1 MMTFE
6 TWLKNL
12 HPEISTPSA
21 HAVLKL
27 TEEGATIPFIAR
39 YRKEQTGNIDE
50 VAIQKIIDG
59 KEKWDQILHRQ
70 KFILENI
77 DGQKKLTDEL
87 KAKILGTFQ
96 LEELDDIYLPYKVKR
111 KSKAQQARESGLE
124 PLSEWIWNCGH
135 GTESPQEG
143 QTLELWAFTFRNEKA
158 GINDAAGAIEGA
170 QHILIERLS
179 EMQTLRQHVRSAM
192 MERGVTRTG
201 KGEKAKPNSKYEGY
215 FAYEEPIQT
224 LLSPQNSHR
233 YLAIRRG
240 WMEEELTLAL
250 GGSNQEPDFEQKLQD
265 AFNAEAISV
274 PNSPG
279 HEVLTK
285 AARLALKAHV
295 LPSIENEAHKA
306 LKEVAD
312 EAAIRVFAENVRKL
326 LLASPLGPKAVL
338 GVDPGIRTGC
348 KLAVVDT
355 SGKYIASTVIHLAK
369 GESEKEN
376 AKKTIL
382 EVTQKAELSAIAVGN
397 GTHGRETEAFIR
409 AAFKE
414 ASISV
419 PVVMVSE
426 SGASVYS
433 ASEVA
438 REEFPELDLTVR
450 GAISIARRLQD
461 PLAELVKVDP
471 KSIGVGQYQHDVAPN
486 SLKRSLEL
494 VVDSCVNSVGV
505 NLNTA
510 SYHLLAH
517 VSGIGEGLA
526 KAIVEH
532 RGEKGLFRSRQ
543 QLLEVPRFSKKAFE
557 QAAGFLRIPDSEN
570 PLDNTGVHPER
581 YPVLEGLAQ
590 KTGASVRDFMGAGVS
605 IVKSHKELQAEIGEF
620 TFRDIVQELEKPGRD
635 PREQFVPFSFRDDIF
650 AVKDLVSGMVCPGI
664 VTNVTNFGAFVDI
677 GVHQDGLVH
686 ISQLAD
692 RFVKDPREAVSPG
705 DQVKVKVLEVNNDK
719 NQISLSMRGLSG
731 DGARA
736 GAREARGERGE
747 RGGRPPREDRRP
759 PRSAGRPGER
769 GGERGKEHSE
779 GDKSSARP
787 ARAPER
793 VIAPHVPGAAPKFRR
808 GDAFDLG
815 QSEDIQ
821 MDLDMDQSNVVGR
834 QTSSGAPPVT
844 ASHKVTTKLYVKN
857 GESAAVA
864 GVISGTVGTD
874 FNKDAPGT
882 EARSRKEPIRY
893 SPWNIPRPIGN
904 RNLSS

>member
-6 TWLKNL
+6 IWLKNS
-12 HPEISTPSA
+12 HPEIPTPSA

-70 KFILENI
+70 KFIVEQI
-77 DGQKKLTDEL
+77 DSQKKLTDEL
-87 KAKILGTFQ
+87 KGKILGTFQ

-111 KSKAQQARESGLE
+111 KSKAQQAREAGLE
-124 PLSEWIWNCGH
+124 PLAEWIWNCGH
-135 GTESPQEG
+135 GTETPMEG

-158 GINDAAGAIEGA
+158 GIEDAAGAIEGA

-179 EMQTLRQHVRSAM
+179 EMQALRQTVRSAI
-192 MERGVTRTG
+192 MERGVLRTA
-201 KGEKAKPNSKYEGY
+201 KGDKAKQNSKYEGY
-215 FAYEEPIQT
+215 FSYEEPIQT
-224 LLSPQNSHR
+224 LLQAQNSHR

-240 WMEEELTLAL
+240 WMEEELSLAL
-250 GGSNQEPDFEQKLQD
+250 GGSLKEPDFEQQLQD
-265 AFNAEAISV
+265 AFNAQALSIPS
-274 PNSPG
+274 SPG
-279 HEVLTK
+279 HEVLMK
-285 AARLALKAHV
+285 ASRLALKAHV

-338 GVDPGIRTGC
+338 GVDPGVRTGC
-348 KLAVVDT
+348 KLAVVDS
-355 SGKYIASTVIHLAK
+355 SGKYIANTVIYLAK
-369 GESEKEN
+369 SEAEKEN

-382 EVTQKAELSAIAVGN
+382 EIAKNAELSAIAVGN
-397 GTHGRETEAFIR
+397 GTYGREAEAFIR
-409 AAFKE
+409 ATLKE
-414 ASISV
+414 AEIQI

-494 VVDSCVNSVGV
+494 VVDICVNSVGV

-517 VSGIGEGLA
+517 VSGIGDSLA
-526 KAIVEH
+526 KSIVEH
-532 RGEKGLFRSRQ
+532 RGTKGLFRSRQ

-557 QAAGFLRIPDSEN
+557 QSAGFLRIPDSEN

-581 YPVLEGLAQ
+581 YSLIEGLAQ
-590 KTGASVRDFMGAGVS
+590 KSGSSVRDFMGAGVAL
-605 IVKSHKELQAEIGEF
+605 VKSHKELQQEIGEF

-650 AVKDLVSGMVCPGI
+650 AVKDLQPGMICPGI

-686 ISQLAD
+686 ISQVAD
-692 RFVKDPREAVSPG
+692 RFVKDPREAVSAG
-705 DQVKVKVLEVNNDK
+705 DQVRVKVLEVNTEK
-719 NQISLSMRGLSG
+719 NQISLSMRGLSE
-731 DGARA
+731 ASAKA
-736 GAREARGERGE
+736 GRPGQREARGA
-747 RGGRPPREDRRP
+747 RPPREKRREP
-759 PRSAGRPGER
+759 
-769 GGERGKEHSE
+769 K
-779 GDKSSARP
+779 RP
-787 ARAPER
+787 APAEGEQSSSEPSRVIGPRAAPRVPER
-793 VIAPHVPGAAPKFRR
+793 VIQPHTPGSGPKPVGPRPMMPGQSHTRSSRPAAPSPKNNPFGALASLRK
-808 GDAFDLG
+808 DLKPK
-815 QSEDIQ
+815 Q
-821 MDLDMDQSNVVGR
+821 
-834 QTSSGAPPVT
+834 
-844 ASHKVTTKLYVKN
+844 
-857 GESAAVA
+857 
-864 GVISGTVGTD
+864 
-874 FNKDAPGT
+874 
-882 EARSRKEPIRY
+882 
-893 SPWNIPRPIGN
+893 
-904 RNLSS
+904 